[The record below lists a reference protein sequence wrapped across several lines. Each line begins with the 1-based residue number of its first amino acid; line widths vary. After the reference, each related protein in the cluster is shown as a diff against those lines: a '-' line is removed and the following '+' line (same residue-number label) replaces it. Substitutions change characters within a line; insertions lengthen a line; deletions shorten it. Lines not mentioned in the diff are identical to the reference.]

1 MANAYP
7 IRDLLLPELLRK
19 LDQEFVLKNF
29 VNREFEGDLKKQ
41 GASVVVQVAPDI
53 TWSDRAIANVGDD
66 ITATDWAF
74 TDETLTVSQSSAIN
88 LKVKHIETVRSNLP
102 LRSSL
107 AQRMAYGQAQKY
119 DAHIITVALA
129 GVNATNLKGTG
140 VLALTPANVYEN
152 YLLMTTALQE
162 ANVDPLKMNVIA
174 FVEPKFGALLK
185 RANILDGTDMG
196 LEMRKKGYIGMLDGV
211 KIFTNNTMV
220 GKNKALMFETGDAI
234 HFVEQIADFD
244 TRANPNAFSDNM
256 LGECVYQA
264 KVFAQ
269 NSKRLASLQY
279 SAL

>member
-1 MANAYP
+1 MPNSYP
-7 IRDLLLPELLRK
+7 IRDLLLPELLMK

-29 VNREFEGDLKKQ
+29 VNRKYEGELKKQ

-53 TWSDRAIANVGDD
+53 TWGDRAIANVGDD

-74 TDETLTVSQSSAIN
+74 TDETLTVSQSASIN
-88 LKVKHIETVRSNLP
+88 LKIKHIEDVRSNLN

-107 AQRMAYGQAQKY
+107 MQRVAYGQALKY
-119 DAHIITVALA
+119 DTHIITVALA
-129 GVNATNLKGTG
+129 WVHADNLEGSG
-140 VLALTPANVYEN
+140 ILALTPANVYEN

-162 ANVDPLKMNVIA
+162 ANVDPLKENVIA
-174 FVEPKFGALLK
+174 LVEPKFWALLK
-185 RANILDGTDMG
+185 RANILDGTDLG

-211 KIFTNNTMV
+211 KIFVNNTMV

-234 HFVEQIADFD
+234 HFVEQINDFD
-244 TRANPNAFSDNM
+244 TRENPNAFAENM

-264 KVFAQ
+264 KVFTA

-279 SAL
+279 AAL

>member
-1 MANAYP
+1 MANTII

-19 LDQEFVLKNF
+19 LDQEFILKNF

-53 TWSDRAIANVGDD
+53 TWADRAIANVGDD

-74 TDETLTVSQSSAIN
+74 TDETLTVSQSSNIN
-88 LKVKHIETVRSNLP
+88 LKVKHIEDVRSNLN
-102 LRSSL
+102 LRTSL
-107 AQRMAYGQAQKY
+107 AGRMAQGQAAKY

-129 GVNATNLKGTG
+129 GVNATNLEGSG
-140 VLALTPANVYEN
+140 ILALTPANVYEN

-162 ANVDPLKMNVIA
+162 ANVDPLKMNVICL
-174 FVEPKFGALLK
+174 VEPKFGALLK
-185 RANILDGTDMG
+185 RANILDGTDLG

-234 HFVEQIADFD
+234 HFVEQISDFD
-244 TRANPNAFSDNM
+244 TRENPNAFSDNM

-264 KVFAQ
+264 KVFTQ

-279 SAL
+279 AAL